1 MADFWETVVDLWE
14 RLGDFLQTE
23 HVFDI
28 PLPFSLLAYFTFG
41 MTGALAGL
49 RRGYDVIGVLFLATI
64 TAGGGGLI
72 RDGIL
77 ISDGPPFILTD
88 YRYLVVVV
96 IASVVTYLFH
106 RHVERLNRTIA
117 WIDALGLGAF
127 AVHGVQ
133 RSLEAGLS
141 IPASI
146 LGGTVT
152 AVGGGLLRDILVREE
167 PLLFK
172 PGQFY
177 ALVAIGGSGLFI
189 ALNESNWVT
198 TWVAALITVVT
209 VFVVRILAIRFNWR
223 TSALYRPPPPAPS
236 S

>member
-1 MADFWETVVDLWE
+1 MLPDLWE
-14 RLGDFLQTE
+14 NLAEFFRTE
-23 HVFDI
+23 RGFEVPIAFT
-28 PLPFSLLAYFTFG
+28 LLAYFTFG

-49 RRGYDVIGVLFLATI
+49 RRGYDVIGVLFLAAI

-77 ISDGPPFILTD
+77 ISVGPANMLTDSRYIWVVVAAAILTF
-88 YRYLVVVV
+88 
-96 IASVVTYLFH
+96 LFH
-106 RHVERLNRTIA
+106 RHVDRLNRTIA
-117 WIDALGLGAF
+117 WIDAVGLGAF

-133 RSLEAGLS
+133 RSLDAGLS

-146 LGGTVT
+146 LGGTLT

-177 ALVAIGGSGLFI
+177 ALVAIGGSGLFV
-189 ALNESNWVT
+189 ALVETGWAT
-198 TWVAALITVVT
+198 TQLAALVTVVV
-209 VFVVRILAIRFNWR
+209 VFAVRMLAIRFNWR
-223 TSALYRPPPPAPS
+223 TTALYRPPPIPPA
-236 S
+236 